1 MQCPSQKAV
10 PSLYYFK
17 CLLEAVFH
25 QIKVVNIQKRL
36 GTQHRKEVGENPS
49 DDDTE
54 RRHNDAGC
62 QVPRGATRAPGA
74 DEQPQEIVFPKNK
87 PVQKANASEYIGKI
101 FR

>member
-25 QIKVVNIQKRL
+25 QIKVVNVQKRL

-54 RRHNDAGC
+54 RWHNDAGC
-62 QVPRGATRAPGA
+62 QVPRATRAPGA
-74 DEQPQEIVFPKNK
+74 DEQPPGDSLSKKQTC
-87 PVQKANASEYIGKI
+87 SEGQCI
-101 FR
+101 